1 MGADTTE
8 KRAVS
13 DCLKRD
19 ADLEREQRTCSNI
32 PTGRPFPARLFL
44 LFWLHRSLS
53 RDDCGLRGGWLYHGR
68 DCVLDFGIYVFGGLL
83 GAIMSLYYKM
93 PISGAFSIPGAT
105 LMGTALAGYSFQEA
119 AGAFVIAGVIVLL
132 LGVTGLIGKVMR
144 WLPLPIV
151 MGMIGGC
158 MLKFGTQ
165 IVTGINTL
173 PIVCGLAVLAFL
185 LVPRVIKGF
194 PGVLAALVVG
204 VIAAIVTNSFAGEV
218 GELVYTPP
226 MLVVPQFNPNLILSC
241 SLPLAALVVGAE
253 NAQAMGVLKA
263 QGYNVPANAMTVAS
277 GIGGIISG
285 LVGAHNANIAGPM
298 TAICASEEAGPKEG
312 RYAASFWNGVT
323 FAAFGLV
330 GSFTIAFVSFIPS
343 ELVNVLAGLAMLN
356 VLIQAFNEGFGT
368 LKYKTGAFFALCVGA
383 SGLSFWGLVQLSGH
397 WWRAWLSLQY
407 VTGKTLRRIRRW
419 LNRPV
424 EPQVYLSIGI
434 LEKGQHADTTSCST
448 ETSGGNGTLRR
459 KTPYETVY
467 SLPYCS
473 ASG

>member
-8 KRAVS
+8 KKS
-13 DCLKRD
+13 
-19 ADLEREQRTCSNI
+19 
-32 PTGRPFPARLFL
+32 GFRLFEKGCGFRAGAKDL
-44 LFWLHRSLS
+44 LKYTNGSTLS
-53 RDDCGLRGGWLYHGR
+53 SAIISTIFGCTGPCLVTIAASEAAGFTTAETVSWI
-68 DCVLDFGIYVFGGLL
+68 FGIYVFGGLL
-83 GAIMSLYYKM
+83 GAIMSLYYKL

-185 LVPRVIKGF
+185 L
-194 PGVLAALVVG
+194 
-204 VIAAIVTNSFAGEV
+204 V

-383 SGLSFWGLVQLSGH
+383 SGLSFLGIGSAFWALVAGVVVSAICD
-397 WWRAWLSLQY
+397 RKDF
-407 VTGKTLRRIRRW
+407 KTDSAV
-419 LNRPV
+419 V
-424 EPQVYLSIGI
+424 EQAG
-434 LEKGQHADTTSCST
+434 
-448 ETSGGNGTLRR
+448 
-459 KTPYETVY
+459 
-467 SLPYCS
+467 
-473 ASG
+473 